1 MTATS
6 VLGADKPKDSGSRK
20 KGSHP
25 ETLERVFAFARWV
38 GLAFFVLGST
48 DVALTWLPM
57 DFGNREWEFAT
68 VTASFNGMPVIIL
81 GLLLVVGVA
90 ALESRRW
97 WSFAG
102 GIVGLLFLVFVLGAL
117 GLWATNL
124 PLALGAV
131 EGVVLT
137 GLKKAILKTAVQGVV
152 LPLVFAAIAFFG
164 IKAFKTA
171 KT

>member
-6 VLGADKPKDSGSRK
+6 VLGANKAKDTGSRK

-25 ETLERVFAFARWV
+25 EIFERGLTFVRWV
-38 GLAFFVLGST
+38 GLAFFILGST
-48 DVALTWLPM
+48 DVALTWLPV

-81 GLLLVVGVA
+81 GLMLVVVVA
-90 ALESRRW
+90 ALEARRW
-97 WSFAG
+97 WALGG
-102 GIVGLLFLVFVLGAL
+102 GIVGLALLVFVLGAI

-131 EGVVLT
+131 EGAVLT
-137 GLKKAILKTAVQGVV
+137 GLKKAVLKTAVQSVV
-152 LPLVFAAIAFFG
+152 LPLVFAAIAYYGFRTFR
-164 IKAFKTA
+164 TA
-171 KT
+171 NT

>member
-25 ETLERVFAFARWV
+25 ETLERVLAFVRWV

-81 GLLLVVGVA
+81 GLTLVVAGA
-90 ALESRRW
+90 ALGMRRW
-97 WSFAG
+97 WALGG
-102 GIVGLLFLVFVLGAL
+102 GIVGLGFLAFVLGAT

-137 GLKKAILKTAVQGVV
+137 GMKKAILKTAVQSVV
-152 LPLVFAAIAFFG
+152 LPLVFGAVAYFG
-164 IKAFKTA
+164 IKSFRVQQT
-171 KT
+171 